1 MNHRFFIAGLILLV
15 AFVSRSEAQT
25 PQVQVNAT
33 IISVPM
39 DSAALRGA
47 GLTLDSVEGVSNRGI
62 IPANQAAVLL
72 SKLETMRDYQLL
84 GTPATV
90 AESGARSR
98 IESSREFSFPSDY
111 SPASLAG
118 GDGKPVVF
126 PSGQAITVLPAA
138 PKSYE
143 LRQLGFNLEFES
155 LVAADG
161 SSIDLNL
168 AAELVSF
175 EGFINYGSPIKAAA
189 ADKDGRLQE
198 VTLAGN
204 PMLRPVFSRVN
215 NTTKVTIADG
225 HVLVLGQAG
234 SGIEPPDHAEDEHL
248 HRPDA
253 KPSRAVFFFIQAKSI
268 EP

>member
-1 MNHRFFIAGLILLV
+1 MKLAVIPAIIAISLV
-15 AFVSRSEAQT
+15 FLSGAPAQN
-25 PQVQVNAT
+25 PQVQVNAK

-39 DSAALRGA
+39 DSAVLRGA
-47 GLTLDSVEGVSNRGI
+47 GLTLDSVEGVSNPGI

-72 SKLETMRDYQLL
+72 SKLETMSDYQLL

-98 IESSREFSFPSDY
+98 IESSREFTFPSDY

-118 GDGKPVVF
+118 GDGKPVVL

-168 AAELVSF
+168 AVELVSF

-215 NTTKVTIADG
+215 TTTKVTIPDG
-225 HVLVLGQAG
+225 QVLVLGQAG
-234 SGIEPPDHAEDEHL
+234 SGIEPPDTAVSTEL

-253 KPSRAVFFFIQAKSI
+253 KPSRAVFFFIQAKTI